1 MFENLRVRTNNNLRY
16 LSIKV
21 PIAMTAHGG
30 AGLGFGDPII
40 IKTILVHRQFYN

>member
-1 MFENLRVRTNNNLRY
+1 MFENLRVRTSNNLRY

-30 AGLGFGDPII
+30 AGVGFGDPII
-40 IKTILVHRQFYN
+40 IKALLGH